1 MYARFSDVGSG
12 IYYGCYRSIKKGV
25 YFMAMVK
32 ITNGAKITTVSRNTY
47 ENKFKRYGWRE
58 VKEGRK
64 ETIDF
69 ENEDEKEIDI
79 ETIPVSDMN
88 GEQLKQYAK
97 NHGIDI
103 SKTKSA
109 AEARKVIQT
118 AIRNKN
124 M

>member
-1 MYARFSDVGSG
+1 
-12 IYYGCYRSIKKGV
+12 
-25 YFMAMVK
+25 MAMVK
-32 ITNGAKITTVSRNTY
+32 ITNGSMVTTVSRETY
-47 ENKFKRYGWRE
+47 ENKFRKSGWRE
-58 VKEGRK
+58 MKKIPVQKNP
-64 ETIDF
+64 F
-69 ENEDEKEIDI
+69 SEDTGEVDI

-97 NHGIDI
+97 AHDIDI

-109 AEARKVIQT
+109 AEARKVIQA

>member
-1 MYARFSDVGSG
+1 
-12 IYYGCYRSIKKGV
+12 
-25 YFMAMVK
+25 MAMVK

>member
-1 MYARFSDVGSG
+1 
-12 IYYGCYRSIKKGV
+12 
-25 YFMAMVK
+25 MAMVT
-32 ITNGAKITTVSRNTY
+32 ISNGKTITTVSRQTF
-47 ENKFKRYGWRE
+47 ENKFRCNGWRE
-58 VKEGRK
+58 VKPQNTRMM
-64 ETIDF
+64 F
-69 ENEDEKEIDI
+69 EDEPEDVDV